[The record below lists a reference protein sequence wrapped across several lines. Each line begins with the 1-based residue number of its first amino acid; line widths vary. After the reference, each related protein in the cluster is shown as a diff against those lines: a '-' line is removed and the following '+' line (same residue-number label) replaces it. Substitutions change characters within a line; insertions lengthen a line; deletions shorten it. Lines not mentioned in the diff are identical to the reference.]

1 MYARDLLYAARTLRR
16 SPVFAGTA
24 ILTIALGIGAGTAIF
39 SVTNTVLLRPLPY
52 KDPDRLVF
60 VIGDLRTRNVKDF
73 PLSNADFLDL
83 RTQTA
88 QVFED
93 VGSVF
98 TNRATVPLADGSA
111 EQIRFARVSTNFFS
125 MMGAALAVGRSF
137 TDADGTPQ
145 PAPQNTRQPA
155 VQQPPLPATV
165 VLSYHYWQRR
175 FGSDKGILNKPL
187 PGFARGNNIVVGVLS
202 PGFELLFA
210 NDANIERVP
219 DIWVAARIP
228 YDTANRNNVSHRVIA
243 RLRRD
248 ATIGQAQSAADRFA
262 AGMRQINSISNTA
275 GFAVRVEPMQKHVV
289 EAVRP
294 ALITLMGAV
303 VFLLLIACANVANLM
318 LVRASLREREL
329 AVRTALGGSWG
340 RLLLQMLSEA
350 LLLALCGGAA
360 GLALAAFALG
370 ELRRLAPA
378 NLPRLEAITLD
389 PAAVAF
395 ASLAALAAAAIFGMV
410 PAWRASRPD
419 VAQVLRG
426 SGRTAGLS
434 AAGWLRSGVV
444 VAEVALCFV
453 LLIGS
458 GLMFRSF
465 LELQRIQPGFD
476 PRHLLQVQILG
487 GRPNQQPEEVVA
499 FERRLQAA
507 FAAIPGVQSATAG
520 LFFPLTGGYT
530 PIRWGTESAIGDPGK
545 FLAADFQVVLP
556 GYFETV
562 GTPLL
567 AGRTFIDSDNA
578 PDRKLVIVDQA
589 LAAKAFPAANA
600 VGNRILVRINTPVAE
615 WVEIVGVVGH
625 VRTTALAQPGRE
637 QLYITDGYLGHGAVE
652 RWALRVEG
660 EPARYAAA
668 VRSAVAQQDRSLV
681 VTELESAE
689 EIVGRAQAPTR
700 FQLLLIGAFA
710 VLAALLAG
718 VGLYGVL
725 ATVVRQRTAEIGVRM
740 AMGAPPRAIFGLI
753 VGQGLRLSA
762 AGIAA
767 GMLAAFALTRVMT
780 SMLIGIKPTDPLT
793 FAVMIV
799 FFAAIATLAA
809 WLPARRAAL
818 LDPTVALRDG

>member
-16 SPVFAGTA
+16 SPVFAATA

-39 SVTNTVLLRPLPY
+39 SVANAVLLQPLPY
-52 KDPDRLVF
+52 KDPNRLVF
-60 VIGDLRTRNVKDF
+60 VLSDMRTRNVKDF
-73 PLSNADFLDL
+73 PVSHADFLDL

-88 QVFED
+88 SVFEE
-93 VGSVF
+93 VGAVN
-98 TNRATVPLADGSA
+98 TNRATVPRADGAS
-111 EQIRFARVSTNFFS
+111 EQIRFASVSTNFFP
-125 MMGAALAVGRSF
+125 MMGARLALGRAF
-137 TDADGTPQ
+137 QEADGLPQ
-145 PAPQNTRQPA
+145 PAPQPNGAGAPA
-155 VQQPPLPATV
+155 RLPATV
-165 VLSYHYWQRR
+165 VLSYDYWQRR
-175 FGSDKGILNKPL
+175 FAGSRDILNKPL
-187 PGFARGNNIVVGVLS
+187 PGLAQGNNIVVGVLS

-210 NDANIERVP
+210 NDANIEPVP
-219 DIWVAARIP
+219 DIWIAARIP
-228 YDTANRNNVSHRVIA
+228 YDTANRNNVTWRVVA
-243 RLRRD
+243 RLRRG
-248 ATIGQAQSAADRFA
+248 ATVEQAQSAVNLYA
-262 AGMRQINSISNTA
+262 AEMRRINSVKNTA
-275 GFAVRVEPMQKHVV
+275 GFQVRVEPMQKHVV

-303 VFLLLIACANVANLM
+303 IFLLLIACANVANLL

-329 AVRTALGGSWG
+329 AVRTALGGSWW
-340 RLLLQMLSEA
+340 RLMIQMLAEA
-350 LLLALCGGAA
+350 LLLAICGGAA

-378 NLPRLEAITLD
+378 NLPRLETIAID
-389 PAAVAF
+389 PAAIAF
-395 ASLAALAAAAIFGMV
+395 ATLAALVAAAIFGTV
-410 PAWRASRPD
+410 PGWRAARPD

-426 SGRTAGLS
+426 SGRTAGLG

-476 PRHLLQVQILG
+476 PRHLLHVQILG
-487 GRPNQQPEEVVA
+487 GRANQQPADRAA
-499 FERRLQAA
+499 FERRLQTTL
-507 FAAIPGVQSATAG
+507 AAIPGVKGATAG
-520 LFFPLTGGYT
+520 LFFPLTGGYS
-530 PIRWGTESAIGDPGK
+530 PIRWGTEAAAGDPGK

-567 AGRTFIDSDNA
+567 AGRTFTDADNT
-578 PDRKLVIVDQA
+578 PGRKFVIVDQA
-589 LAAKAFPAANA
+589 LAAKAFPAGNA
-600 VGNRILVRINTPVAE
+600 VGNRILVRINTPEAE
-615 WVEIVGVVGH
+615 WVEIAGVVGH
-625 VRTTALAQPGRE
+625 VRITTLAQPGRE
-637 QLYITDGYLGHGAVE
+637 QLYITDGYLGHGAVQ

-660 EPARYAAA
+660 EPAQYAAA

-681 VTELESAE
+681 VTEVESAE

-753 VGQGLRLSA
+753 VGQGLKLSA
-762 AGIAA
+762 AGMAA
-767 GMLAAFALTRVMT
+767 GIFAAFALTRVMT

-809 WLPARRAAL
+809 WLPARRAAS
-818 LDPTVALRDG
+818 LDPTVALRDQ